1 MSQLP
6 QNSRGMK
13 PPSSR
18 NQSTNPFTFR
28 DLMVWKQSRSL
39 ASDIYRLTE
48 TPKLRGHYAYC
59 DQLGRAALS
68 VPSNI
73 AEGDE
78 RGTNKESLRFLFI
91 ARGSLGELE
100 TQLWI
105 GQDIG
110 WIEPTAYRQLSEKR
124 ADVARLLGGLIRMRQ
139 QRLKASET

>member
-1 MSQLP
+1 MEMPLSGP
-6 QNSRGMK
+6 KN
-13 PPSSR
+13 
-18 NQSTNPFTFR
+18 NAPFTFR
-28 DLMVWKQSRSL
+28 DLTVWKQSRGL
-39 ASDIYRLTE
+39 ASDIYRLVG

-91 ARGSLGELE
+91 ARGSLSELE

-105 GQDIG
+105 GHDLG
-110 WIEPTAYRQLSEKR
+110 WIEPDVYMRLSEKR
-124 ADVARLLGGLIRMRQ
+124 TDVDRLLGGLIRMRQ
-139 QRLKASET
+139 QRLNASES

>member
-1 MSQLP
+1 METPLSGP
-6 QNSRGMK
+6 KN
-13 PPSSR
+13 
-18 NQSTNPFTFR
+18 NAPFTFR
-28 DLMVWKQSRSL
+28 DLTVWKQSRGL
-39 ASDIYRLTE
+39 ASDIYRLVG

-91 ARGSLGELE
+91 ARGSLGEVE

-105 GQDIG
+105 GHDLG
-110 WIEPTAYRQLSEKR
+110 WIEPDVYMRLSEKR
-124 ADVARLLGGLIRMRQ
+124 TDVARLLGGLIRLRQ
-139 QRLKASET
+139 QRLKASES

>member
-1 MSQLP
+1 METPLSGP
-6 QNSRGMK
+6 KN
-13 PPSSR
+13 
-18 NQSTNPFTFR
+18 NAPFTFR
-28 DLMVWKQSRSL
+28 DLTVWKQSRGL
-39 ASDIYRLTE
+39 ASDIYRLVG

-105 GQDIG
+105 GHDLG
-110 WIEPTAYRQLSEKR
+110 WIEPDVYMRLSEKR
-124 ADVARLLGGLIRMRQ
+124 TDVARLLGGLIRLRQ
-139 QRLKASET
+139 QRLKASES

>member
-1 MSQLP
+1 ME
-6 QNSRGMK
+6 

-28 DLMVWKQSRSL
+28 DLMVWKQSRSR

-110 WIEPTAYRQLSEKR
+110 RIEPDAYRQLSEKR
-124 ADVARLLGGLIRMRQ
+124 ADVARSLGGLIRMRQ
-139 QRLKASET
+139 QGLKASES

>member
-1 MSQLP
+1 METPLSGP
-6 QNSRGMK
+6 KN
-13 PPSSR
+13 
-18 NQSTNPFTFR
+18 NAPFTFR
-28 DLMVWKQSRSL
+28 DLTVWKQSRGL
-39 ASDIYRLTE
+39 ASDIYRLVG

-105 GQDIG
+105 GHDLG
-110 WIEPTAYRQLSEKR
+110 WIEPDVYMRLSEKR
-124 ADVARLLGGLIRMRQ
+124 TDVARLLGGLIRMRQ
-139 QRLKASET
+139 QRLKVSES

>member
-1 MSQLP
+1 MEMPLSGP
-6 QNSRGMK
+6 KN
-13 PPSSR
+13 
-18 NQSTNPFTFR
+18 NAPFTFR
-28 DLMVWKQSRSL
+28 DLTVWKQSRGL
-39 ASDIYRLTE
+39 ASDIYRLVG

-105 GQDIG
+105 GHDIG
-110 WIEPTAYRQLSEKR
+110 WIEPDVYMRLSEKR
-124 ADVARLLGGLIRMRQ
+124 TDVARLLGGLIRMRQ
-139 QRLKASET
+139 QRLKASES

>member
-1 MSQLP
+1 MA
-6 QNSRGMK
+6 R
-13 PPSSR
+13 
-18 NQSTNPFTFR
+18 
-28 DLMVWKQSRSL
+28 KQSRAL

-48 TPKLRGHYAYC
+48 APKLRGHYAYG
-59 DQLGRAALS
+59 DQPGRPALS

-78 RGTNKESLRFLFI
+78 RGTNKESLWFLFI

-110 WIEPTAYRQLSEKR
+110 WIEPDAYRQLSEKR
-124 ADVARLLGGLIRMRQ
+124 ADVARLPGGLIRMRQ

>member
-1 MSQLP
+1 MELP
-6 QNSRGMK
+6 L
-13 PPSSR
+13 SR
-18 NQSTNPFTFR
+18 NHPARPFTFR

-48 TPKLRGHYAYC
+48 TPKLRGHHAYC

-78 RGTNKESLRFLFI
+78 RGTNKESLRFLLI
-91 ARGSLGELE
+91 ARGSLSELE

-110 WIEPTAYRQLSEKR
+110 WIEQDAFRRLSEKR

-139 QRLKASET
+139 QRLKASEA

>member
-1 MSQLP
+1 METPQSRP
-6 QNSRGMK
+6 QN
-13 PPSSR
+13 
-18 NQSTNPFTFR
+18 NTPFTFR
-28 DLMVWKQSRSL
+28 DLLVWKQSRAL
-39 ASDIYRLTE
+39 AADIYRLVGTS
-48 TPKLRGHYAYC
+48 KLRGHYAYC

-105 GQDIG
+105 GHDLG
-110 WIEPTAYRQLSEKR
+110 WIEPDIYMRLSEKR
-124 ADVARLLGGLIRMRQ
+124 TDVARLLGGLIRMRQ
-139 QRLKASET
+139 QRLKASES

>member
-1 MSQLP
+1 MSQLH
-6 QNSRGMK
+6 QNSRGME

-39 ASDIYRLTE
+39 ASDIYRLTA

-110 WIEPTAYRQLSEKR
+110 WIEPDAYRQLSEKR
-124 ADVARLLGGLIRMRQ
+124 ADVARSLGGLIRMRQ
-139 QRLKASET
+139 QGLKASES

>member
-1 MSQLP
+1 ME
-6 QNSRGMK
+6 

-18 NQSTNPFTFR
+18 NHSTHPFTFR
-28 DLMVWKQSRSL
+28 DLLVWKQSRSL

-48 TPKLRGHYAYC
+48 THKLRGHYAYC

-100 TQLWI
+100 TQLWV

-110 WIEPTAYRQLSEKR
+110 WIEPDAYRQLSEKR